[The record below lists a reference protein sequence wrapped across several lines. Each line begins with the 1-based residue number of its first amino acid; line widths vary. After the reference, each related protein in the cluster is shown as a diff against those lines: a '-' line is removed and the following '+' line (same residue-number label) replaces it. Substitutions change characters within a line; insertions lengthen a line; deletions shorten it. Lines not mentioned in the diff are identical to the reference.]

1 MSWWNWKVHFWRLF
15 KNWQS
20 SACCE
25 KGSQHTSWIVFSSH
39 HYIPFLSF
47 IQWPSVSLFIAC
59 FLCHLSVYKWQ
70 IWDRRTHMFDSCPIN
85 YAEEQVKDNCSGLL
99 KKQIRGWGKEFPLE
113 SLLVLLAPATAS
125 WISYQI
131 KLFNCIHLVKCQHGF
146 GDHSRVTQKL
156 ELSKILGSAKRAKRK
171 HLFFGIP
178 MIKPVRGQHQ
188 LWCWEDDSRRL
199 AQLELVWF
207 CIVFF

>member
-1 MSWWNWKVHFWRLF
+1 MKKWLGFLRRSVVVIVWAGETGKFISEDCSKIGKVLPAVKKEASILPGLF
-15 KNWQS
+15 
-20 SACCE
+20 
-25 KGSQHTSWIVFSSH
+25 FSSH

-70 IWDRRTHMFDSCPIN
+70 IWDSRTHMFDSCPIN

-146 GDHSRVTQKL
+146 GDHIRVTQKL

-188 LWCWEDDSRRL
+188 LWC
-199 AQLELVWF
+199 
-207 CIVFF
+207 